1 MFEHYTAEDYEKA
14 GIIGYEPMTA
24 KEVMENRLDSLLTD
38 DTVICERKLDGVR
51 IQLRI
56 FDSTKEVNYPH
67 CRLFSRNVSLKTGF
81 YSERTDNFPHFR
93 DYGKAELANTILDGE
108 LLVPNVPFS
117 ETSAVVLSLPE
128 ESISKQKEIGKP
140 VFNAFDILFY
150 KGKDLRS
157 IPLIERKGY
166 LEEAVRELSNN
177 YVVVNPWYQEEV
189 NLIITENAWRQMYI
203 KSEEMRLYELR
214 KYLGYV
220 DHNSKFARTRLLN
233 VPLSFKAYFQYITK
247 ILNGEGIMLK
257 DPNSIYEHKRTRAYQ
272 KVKKEIDRDVIIIGF
287 TEPTKEYG
295 GKFPKGYWEYFFDE
309 KSKVVLHA
317 EDSEHTQHLLEMG
330 FTPVTKNFFYN
341 QVGGI
346 EYGVVITEEKAE
358 ELRALE
364 KKSKGKKKFDI
375 LVMNEMI
382 VVKVGEC
389 EGITEEDRAYMTKHK
404 DDLLGSVIEVKGNEI
419 FNDTGRIR
427 HPRFIRYRED
437 KRAEECTWETLV
449 NI

>member
-24 KEVMENRLDSLLTD
+24 KEVMENRLDKLLTD

-56 FDSTKEVNYPH
+56 FDSTKEVPYPH
-67 CRLFSRNVSLKTGF
+67 CRLFSRNISLKTGF

-93 DYGKAELANTILDGE
+93 DYGKAELDNTILDGE
-108 LLVPNVPFS
+108 LLVPNAPFS

-128 ESISKQKEIGKP
+128 ESISKQEEIGKP

-150 KGKDLRS
+150 KGKDLRTT
-157 IPLIERKGY
+157 PLIERKGY
-166 LEEAVRELSNN
+166 LEEAVRQLSNN

-203 KSEEMRLYELR
+203 KSEEMGLYELR
-214 KYLGYV
+214 KYLNYV
-220 DHNSKFARTRLLN
+220 DYNSKFARTRLLN
-233 VPLSFKAYFQYITK
+233 VPMSFKAYFQYITK

-295 GKFPKGYWEYFFDE
+295 GKFPKGYWEYFVEE
-309 KSKVVLHA
+309 KSGGLHYA
-317 EDSEHTQHLLEMG
+317 ETSEDTKHYLEMG
-330 FTPVTKNFFYN
+330 FTPVTKNYFN
-341 QVGGI
+341 QLVGGV
-346 EYGVVITEEKAE
+346 EYGVVISEDKLI
-358 ELRALE
+358 ELKALE
-364 KKSKGKKKFDI
+364 KKSKGKKKFDVITLKGLKI
-375 LVMNEMI
+375 L
-382 VVKVGEC
+382 KVGEC
-389 EGITEEDRAYMTKHK
+389 EGITDEERLYMTEHIT
-404 DDLLGSVIEVKGNEI
+404 DLLGSVIEVKGNEI

>member
-24 KEVMENRLDSLLTD
+24 KEGMENRLDSLLTD
-38 DTVICERKLDGVR
+38 NTVICERKLDGVR

-56 FDSTKEVNYPH
+56 FNSTKEVPYPH
-67 CRLFSRNVSLKTGF
+67 CRLFSRNISLKTGF

-128 ESISKQKEIGKP
+128 ESISKQKEVGKP

-157 IPLIERKGY
+157 TPLIERKGY

-177 YVVVNPWYQEEV
+177 YVLVNPWYQENVTMYFTKNGYKSVLDKARWLSDNTLYHELKFCSKS
-189 NLIITENAWRQMYI
+189 NLKGFNF
-203 KSEEMRLYELR
+203 L
-214 KYLGYV
+214 V
-220 DHNSKFARTRLLN
+220 H
-233 VPLSFKAYFQYITK
+233 LSFKAYFIYITK

-272 KVKKEIDRDVIIIGF
+272 KVKKEIGRDVIVIGF

-309 KSKVVLHA
+309 KSKVVIHA

-330 FTPVTKNFFYN
+330 SIPVTKNFFYN

-346 EYGVVITEEKAE
+346 EYGVVITEDKAR
-358 ELRALE
+358 ELKALE

-375 LVMNEMI
+375 IVMNEMI
-382 VVKVGEC
+382 IVKVGEC

-404 DDLLGSVIEVKGNEI
+404 DDLLGTVIEVKGNEI

-427 HPRFIRYRED
+427 HPRFVRYRED

>member
-24 KEVMENRLDSLLTD
+24 KEVMWNKLDSLLTD

-93 DYGKAELANTILDGE
+93 DYGKAELADTILDGE

-128 ESISKQKEIGKP
+128 ESISKQEEIGKP

-189 NLIITENAWRQMYI
+189 TMYFTKHGYTSI
-203 KSEEMRLYELR
+203 LEKSRWLSDNTLYHEL
-214 KYLGYV
+214 
-220 DHNSKFARTRLLN
+220 KFCEYSRIAGFN
-233 VPLSFKAYFQYITK
+233 VLVHLSFKAYFLYITK

-257 DPNSIYEHKRTRAYQ
+257 DPLSIYEHKRTRAYQ

-295 GKFPKGYWEYFFDE
+295 GKFPKGYWEYFIDRNGNR
-309 KSKVVLHA
+309 VHA
-317 EDSEHTQHLLEMG
+317 LDSEDTSKFLEKG
-330 FTPVTKNFFYN
+330 FTPVTKNYYFN
-341 QVGGI
+341 LVGGI
-346 EYGVVITEEKAE
+346 EYGVVITEEKAKELKTLE
-358 ELRALE
+358 E
-364 KKSKGKKKFDI
+364 KSKGKKKFDI
-375 LVMNEMI
+375 IVVDEMI
-382 VVKVGEC
+382 IVKVGEC
-389 EGITEEDRAYMTKHK
+389 EGITDEDREYMTKHK
-404 DDLLGSVIEVKGNEI
+404 DILLWSVIEVKGNEI

-427 HPRFIRYRED
+427 HPRFVRYRED

>member
-1 MFEHYTAEDYEKA
+1 MFEHYTAEDYKKA

-24 KEVMENRLDSLLTD
+24 KEVMENKLDSLLTD

-93 DYGKAELANTILDGE
+93 DYGKSELANTILDGE

-128 ESISKQKEIGKP
+128 ESISKQEEIGKP

-189 NLIITENAWRQMYI
+189 NLIITENAWRQMYT
-203 KSEEMRLYELR
+203 KSEEMGLYELR
-214 KYLGYV
+214 KYLNYV
-220 DHNSKFARTRLLN
+220 DNNSRFARTRLLN
-233 VPLSFKAYFQYITK
+233 VPMSFKAYFQYITK

-272 KVKKEIDRDVIIIGF
+272 KVKKEIDRDVIVIGF

-295 GKFPKGYWEYFFDE
+295 GKFPKGYWEYFVEE
-309 KSKVVLHA
+309 KSGVLHYA
-317 EDSEHTQHLLEMG
+317 KTSDDTSHYLEMG
-330 FTPVTKNFFYN
+330 FTPVTKNYFN
-341 QVGGI
+341 RQIGGI
-346 EYGVVITEEKAE
+346 EYGVVITEDKAK
-358 ELRALE
+358 ELKELE

-375 LVMNEMI
+375 LVMNDMI

-389 EGITEEDRAYMTKHK
+389 EGITEEDRAYMTRHK
-404 DDLLGSVIEVKGNEI
+404 DDILGTVIEVKGNEI

-427 HPRFIRYRED
+427 HPRFVRYRED

>member
-24 KEVMENRLDSLLTD
+24 KEVMENKLDSLLTD

-51 IQLRI
+51 IQLRV

-128 ESISKQKEIGKP
+128 ESISKQEEIGKP

-150 KGKDLRS
+150 KGKDLRTT
-157 IPLIERKGY
+157 PLIERKGY

-189 NLIITENAWRQMYI
+189 NLIFTENAWRQMYI
-203 KSEEMRLYELR
+203 KSEEMGLHELR
-214 KYLGYV
+214 KYLNYV

-233 VPLSFKAYFQYITK
+233 VPMSFKAYFQYITK

-272 KVKKEIDRDVIIIGF
+272 KVKKEIDRDVIVIGF

-295 GKFPKGYWEYFFDE
+295 GKFPKGYWEYFIDE
-309 KSKVVLHA
+309 KSGVMHYAKTSDDTSHY
-317 EDSEHTQHLLEMG
+317 LEMG
-330 FTPVTKNFFYN
+330 FTPVTKNYFNN
-341 QVGGI
+341 QIGGI
-346 EYGVVITEEKAE
+346 EYGVVITEDKAK
-358 ELRALE
+358 ELKELE

-389 EGITEEDRAYMTKHK
+389 EGITEEDRAFMTRHK
-404 DDLLGSVIEVKGNEI
+404 DDILGSVIEVKGNEI

-427 HPRFIRYRED
+427 HPRFVRYRTD
-437 KRAEECTWETLV
+437 KSAEECTWETLV

>member
-1 MFEHYTAEDYEKA
+1 MFENYTLEDYEKA

-24 KEVMENRLDSLLTD
+24 KEVMENKLESLLTD
-38 DTVICERKLDGVR
+38 DKVICERKLDGVR
-51 IQLRI
+51 IQFRI

-93 DYGKAELANTILDGE
+93 DYGKSELDNTILDGE

-150 KGKDLRS
+150 KGKDLRTTS
-157 IPLIERKGY
+157 LIERKGY

-177 YVVVNPWYQEEV
+177 YVVVNPWYQENV
-189 NLIITENAWRQMYI
+189 TLYFTKNGY
-203 KSEEMRLYELR
+203 KSILEKSRWLSDNTLYHEL
-214 KYLGYV
+214 KFYEY
-220 DHNSKFARTRLLN
+220 SKIAGFN
-233 VPLSFKAYFQYITK
+233 VLVHLSFKAYFLYITK

-295 GKFPKGYWEYFFDE
+295 GKFPKGYWEYFLDE
-309 KSKVVLHA
+309 KSGVFQYAETA
-317 EDSEHTQHLLEMG
+317 EDTKHLLDIG
-330 FTPVTKNFFYN
+330 SIPVTKNYFN
-341 QVGGI
+341 LQVGGI
-346 EYGVVITEEKAE
+346 EYGVIISEEKAE
-358 ELRALE
+358 ELKALE

-375 LVMNEMI
+375 LTFNNKL

-389 EGITEEDRAYMTKHK
+389 EGITEEDRAYMTRHK
-404 DDLLGSVIEVKGNEI
+404 DELIGTVIEVKGNEI

-427 HPRFIRYRED
+427 HPRFVRYRDD

>member
-24 KEVMENRLDSLLTD
+24 KEVMENKLDSLLTD

-51 IQLRI
+51 IQLRV
-56 FDSTKEVNYPH
+56 FNSTKEVPYPH
-67 CRLFSRNVSLKTGF
+67 CRLFSRNISLKTGF

-128 ESISKQKEIGKP
+128 ESISKQKEVGKP

-150 KGKDLRS
+150 RGKDLRS
-157 IPLIERKGY
+157 TPLIERKGY

-177 YVVVNPWYQEEV
+177 YVVVNPWYQNDVVLYFTKSGYQSILEKSRWLSDNLLYHELKNCIYSSLIGFNVEV
-189 NLIITENAWRQMYI
+189 
-203 KSEEMRLYELR
+203 
-214 KYLGYV
+214 
-220 DHNSKFARTRLLN
+220 H
-233 VPLSFKAYFQYITK
+233 LSFKAYFIYITK

-272 KVKKEIDRDVIIIGF
+272 KVKKEIDRDVIVIGF

-309 KSKVVLHA
+309 KSKVVIHA

-330 FTPVTKNFFYN
+330 FIPVTKNFFYN

-346 EYGVVITEEKAE
+346 EYGVVITEDKAR
-358 ELRALE
+358 ELKALE

-375 LVMNEMI
+375 IVMNEMI
-382 VVKVGEC
+382 IVKVGEC

-404 DDLLGSVIEVKGNEI
+404 DDLLGTVIEVKGNEI

-427 HPRFIRYRED
+427 HPRFVRYRED

>member
-24 KEVMENRLDSLLTD
+24 KEVMENKLDSLLTD

-128 ESISKQKEIGKP
+128 ESISKQEEIGKP

-189 NLIITENAWRQMYI
+189 NLIFTENAWRQMYI
-203 KSEEMRLYELR
+203 KSEEMGLYELR

-220 DHNSKFARTRLLN
+220 DPNSKFARTRLLN
-233 VPLSFKAYFQYITK
+233 VPMSFKAYFQYITK

-272 KVKKEIDRDVIIIGF
+272 KVKKEIDRDVIVIGF

-295 GKFPKGYWEYFFDE
+295 GKFPKGYWEYFIDE
-309 KSKVVLHA
+309 KSGVLHYA
-317 EDSEHTQHLLEMG
+317 KTSDDTSHYLEMG
-330 FTPVTKNFFYN
+330 FMPVTKNYFN
-341 QVGGI
+341 KQIGGI
-346 EYGVVITEEKAE
+346 EYGVVITEDKAK
-358 ELRALE
+358 ELKELE

-389 EGITEEDRAYMTKHK
+389 EGITEEDRAFMTRHK
-404 DDLLGSVIEVKGNEI
+404 DDILGSVIEVKGNEI

-427 HPRFIRYRED
+427 HPRFVRYRED

>member
-24 KEVMENRLDSLLTD
+24 KEVMENRLESLLTD
-38 DTVICERKLDGVR
+38 DKVICERKLDGVR

-93 DYGKAELANTILDGE
+93 DYGKSELANTILDGE

-128 ESISKQKEIGKP
+128 ESIGKQEEIGKP

-150 KGKDLRS
+150 KGKDLRTT
-157 IPLIERKGY
+157 PLIERKGY

-177 YVVVNPWYQEEV
+177 YVVVNPWYQDEV
-189 NLIITENAWRQMYI
+189 NLIVTENAWRQMYI
-203 KSEEMRLYELR
+203 KSEEMGLYELR
-214 KYLGYV
+214 KYLNYV
-220 DHNSKFARTRLLN
+220 DNNSRFARTRLLN
-233 VPLSFKAYFQYITK
+233 VPMSFKAYFQYITK

-272 KVKKEIDRDVIIIGF
+272 KVKKEIDRDVIVIGF
-287 TEPTKEYG
+287 TEPTKEYS
-295 GKFPKGYWEYFFDE
+295 GKFPKGYWEYFIDE
-309 KSKVVLHA
+309 KSGVMHYAKTSDDTSHY
-317 EDSEHTQHLLEMG
+317 LEMG
-330 FTPVTKNFFYN
+330 FTPVTKNYFN
-341 QVGGI
+341 KQIGGI
-346 EYGVVITEEKAE
+346 EYGVVITEDKAK
-358 ELRALE
+358 ELKELE

-389 EGITEEDRAYMTKHK
+389 EGITEEDRAFMTRHK
-404 DDLLGSVIEVKGNEI
+404 DDILGSVIEVKGNEI

-427 HPRFIRYRED
+427 HPRFVRYRTD
-437 KRAEECTWETLV
+437 KSTEECTWETLV

>member
-24 KEVMENRLDSLLTD
+24 KEVMENKLDKLLTD

-56 FDSTKEVNYPH
+56 FDSTKEVPYPH
-67 CRLFSRNVSLKTGF
+67 CRLFSRNISLKTGF

-93 DYGKAELANTILDGE
+93 DYGKSELANTILDGE

-128 ESISKQKEIGKP
+128 ESISKQEEIGKP

-150 KGKDLRS
+150 KGKDLRT

-177 YVVVNPWYQEEV
+177 YVIVNPWYQEEV
-189 NLIITENAWRQMYI
+189 NLIVTENAWRQMYI
-203 KSEEMRLYELR
+203 KSEEMGLHELR

-233 VPLSFKAYFQYITK
+233 VPMSFKAYFQYITK

-309 KSKVVLHA
+309 KSNVVLHA
-317 EDSEHTQHLLEMG
+317 EDSEHTQHLLDMG

-346 EYGVVITEEKAE
+346 EYGVVITEEKAK
-358 ELRALE
+358 ELKALE

-375 LVMNEMI
+375 IVMNEMI
-382 VVKVGEC
+382 IVKVGEC

-404 DDLLGSVIEVKGNEI
+404 DDLLWTVIEVKGNEI

-427 HPRFIRYRED
+427 HPRFVRYRED

>member
-24 KEVMENRLDSLLTD
+24 KEVMENKLDKLLTD

-56 FDSTKEVNYPH
+56 FDSTKEVPYPH
-67 CRLFSRNVSLKTGF
+67 CRLFSRNISLKTGF

-93 DYGKAELANTILDGE
+93 DYGKAELDNTILDGE
-108 LLVPNVPFS
+108 LLVPNAPFS

-128 ESISKQKEIGKP
+128 ESISKQEEIGKP

-150 KGKDLRS
+150 KGKDLRTT
-157 IPLIERKGY
+157 PLIERKGY
-166 LEEAVRELSNN
+166 LEEAVRQLSNN

-203 KSEEMRLYELR
+203 KSEEKGLYELR
-214 KYLGYV
+214 KYLNYV

-233 VPLSFKAYFQYITK
+233 VPMSFKAYFQYITK

-295 GKFPKGYWEYFFDE
+295 GKFPKGYWEYFLDE
-309 KSKVVLHA
+309 KSGVLNYA
-317 EDSEHTQHLLEMG
+317 EDAEHTKHLLDMG
-330 FTPVTKNFFYN
+330 FTPVTKNYFN
-341 QVGGI
+341 RLVGGV
-346 EYGVVITEEKAE
+346 EYGVVISEDKLL
-358 ELRALE
+358 ELKALE
-364 KKSKGKKKFDI
+364 KKSKGKKKFDVITLKGLKI
-375 LVMNEMI
+375 L
-382 VVKVGEC
+382 KVGEC
-389 EGITEEDRAYMTKHK
+389 EGITDEERLYMTEHATE
-404 DDLLGSVIEVKGNEI
+404 LLGSVIEVKGNEI

>member
-24 KEVMENRLDSLLTD
+24 KEVMENKLDSLLTD

-128 ESISKQKEIGKP
+128 ESISKQEEIGKP

-150 KGKDLRS
+150 KGKDLRTT
-157 IPLIERKGY
+157 PLIERKGY

-189 NLIITENAWRQMYI
+189 TMYFTKHGY
-203 KSEEMRLYELR
+203 KSILEKSRWLSDNTLYHEL
-214 KYLGYV
+214 KFCEY
-220 DHNSKFARTRLLN
+220 SKIAGFNIL
-233 VPLSFKAYFQYITK
+233 VHLSFKAYFLYITK
-247 ILNGEGIMLK
+247 ILGGEGIMLK
-257 DPNSIYEHKRTRAYQ
+257 DPLSIYEHKRTRAYQ
-272 KVKKEIDRDVIIIGF
+272 KVKKEIDRDLIVIGF
-287 TEPTKEYG
+287 TEPTKEYD
-295 GKFPKGYWEYFFDE
+295 GKFPKDYWEYFIDDRENRVHALDSKDTSEFLE
-309 KSKVVLHA
+309 K
-317 EDSEHTQHLLEMG
+317 G
-330 FTPVTKNFFYN
+330 FTPVTKNYYFN
-341 QVGGI
+341 LIGGI
-346 EYGVVITEEKAE
+346 EYGVIITEEKAK
-358 ELRALE
+358 ELKDLE

-375 LVMNEMI
+375 IVVDEMI
-382 VVKVGEC
+382 IVKVGEC
-389 EGITEEDRAYMTKHK
+389 EGITDEDREYMTKHK
-404 DDLLGSVIEVKGNEI
+404 DDLLWSVIEVKGNEI
-419 FNDTGRIR
+419 FKDTGRIR
-427 HPRFIRYRED
+427 HPRFVRYRED

>member
-1 MFEHYTAEDYEKA
+1 MFEHYTTEDYEKA

-24 KEVMENRLDSLLTD
+24 KEVMENKLDSLLTD

-128 ESISKQKEIGKP
+128 ESISKQEEIGKP

-189 NLIITENAWRQMYI
+189 TMYFTKNGYKSVLEKSRWLSDNTLYHELKFCSKSNLKGFNF
-203 KSEEMRLYELR
+203 L
-214 KYLGYV
+214 V
-220 DHNSKFARTRLLN
+220 H
-233 VPLSFKAYFQYITK
+233 LSFKAYFIYITK

-272 KVKKEIDRDVIIIGF
+272 KVKKEIDRDVILIGF

-309 KSKVVLHA
+309 KSKVVIHA

-330 FTPVTKNFFYN
+330 FIPVTKNFFYN

-346 EYGVVITEEKAE
+346 EYGVVITEDKAR
-358 ELRALE
+358 ELKALE

-375 LVMNEMI
+375 IVMNEMI
-382 VVKVGEC
+382 IVKVGEC

-427 HPRFIRYRED
+427 HPRFVRYRED

>member
-1 MFEHYTAEDYEKA
+1 MFEHYTAEDYKKA

-24 KEVMENRLDSLLTD
+24 KEVMENKLDTLLTD

-51 IQLRI
+51 IQLRV
-56 FDSTKEVNYPH
+56 FDSTKEVPYPH
-67 CRLFSRNVSLKTGF
+67 CRLFSRNISLKTGF

-128 ESISKQKEIGKP
+128 ESISKQEEVGKP

-150 KGKDLRS
+150 KGKDLRT

-189 NLIITENAWRQMYI
+189 NLIVTENAWRQMYI
-203 KSEEMRLYELR
+203 KSEEMGLYELR
-214 KYLGYV
+214 KYLSYV

-233 VPLSFKAYFQYITK
+233 VPMSFKAYFQYITK

-309 KSKVVLHA
+309 KSKVVIHA

-346 EYGVVITEEKAE
+346 EYGVVITEEKAK
-358 ELRALE
+358 ELKALE
-364 KKSKGKKKFDI
+364 EKSKGKKKFDI
-375 LVMNEMI
+375 IVMNEMI
-382 VVKVGEC
+382 IVKVGEC

-404 DDLLGSVIEVKGNEI
+404 DDLLGTVIEVKGNEI

-427 HPRFIRYRED
+427 HPRFVRYRED

>member
-1 MFEHYTAEDYEKA
+1 
-14 GIIGYEPMTA
+14 
-24 KEVMENRLDSLLTD
+24 
-38 DTVICERKLDGVR
+38 
-51 IQLRI
+51 
-56 FDSTKEVNYPH
+56 
-67 CRLFSRNVSLKTGF
+67 
-81 YSERTDNFPHFR
+81 
-93 DYGKAELANTILDGE
+93 
-108 LLVPNVPFS
+108 
-117 ETSAVVLSLPE
+117 
-128 ESISKQKEIGKP
+128 
-140 VFNAFDILFY
+140 
-150 KGKDLRS
+150 
-157 IPLIERKGY
+157 
-166 LEEAVRELSNN
+166 
-177 YVVVNPWYQEEV
+177 
-189 NLIITENAWRQMYI
+189 MYI
-203 KSEEMRLYELR
+203 KSEEMGLHELR
-214 KYLGYV
+214 KYLNYV

-233 VPLSFKAYFQYITK
+233 VPMSFKAYFQYITK

-330 FTPVTKNFFYN
+330 FIPVTKNFFYN

-346 EYGVVITEEKAE
+346 EYGVVITEDKAR
-358 ELRALE
+358 ELKALE

-375 LVMNEMI
+375 IVMNGMI
-382 VVKVGEC
+382 IVKVGEC

-404 DDLLGSVIEVKGNEI
+404 DDLLGSVIEVKGNGI

-427 HPRFIRYRED
+427 HPRFVRYRED

>member
-24 KEVMENRLDSLLTD
+24 KEVMENKLDSLLTD

-51 IQLRI
+51 IQLRV
-56 FDSTKEVNYPH
+56 FNSTKEVPYPH
-67 CRLFSRNVSLKTGF
+67 CRLFSRNISLKTGF

-128 ESISKQKEIGKP
+128 ESISKQKEVGKP

-157 IPLIERKGY
+157 TPLIERKGY

-177 YVVVNPWYQEEV
+177 YVVVNPWYQENVTMYFTKNGYKSVLDKARWLSDNTLYHELKFCSKS
-189 NLIITENAWRQMYI
+189 NLKGFNF
-203 KSEEMRLYELR
+203 L
-214 KYLGYV
+214 V
-220 DHNSKFARTRLLN
+220 H
-233 VPLSFKAYFQYITK
+233 LSFKAYFIYITK

-272 KVKKEIDRDVIIIGF
+272 KVKKEIDRDVIVIGF

-309 KSKVVLHA
+309 KSKVVIHA
-317 EDSEHTQHLLEMG
+317 EDSEHTQNLLEMG
-330 FTPVTKNFFYN
+330 FIPVTKNFFYN

-346 EYGVVITEEKAE
+346 EYGVVITEDKAR
-358 ELRALE
+358 ELKALE

-375 LVMNEMI
+375 IVMNEMI
-382 VVKVGEC
+382 IVKVGEC

-404 DDLLGSVIEVKGNEI
+404 DDLLGTVIEVKGNEI

-427 HPRFIRYRED
+427 HPRFVRYRED

>member
-24 KEVMENRLDSLLTD
+24 KEVMENKLDKLLTD

-51 IQLRI
+51 IQLRV
-56 FDSTKEVNYPH
+56 FNGTKEVPYPH

-128 ESISKQKEIGKP
+128 ESISKQKEVGKP

-157 IPLIERKGY
+157 TPLIERKGY

-177 YVVVNPWYQEEV
+177 YVVVNPWYQENVTMYFTKNGYKSVLDKARWLSDNTLYHELKFCSKS
-189 NLIITENAWRQMYI
+189 NLKGFNF
-203 KSEEMRLYELR
+203 L
-214 KYLGYV
+214 V
-220 DHNSKFARTRLLN
+220 H
-233 VPLSFKAYFQYITK
+233 LSFKAYFIYITK

-272 KVKKEIDRDVIIIGF
+272 KVKKEIDRDVIVIGF

-309 KSKVVLHA
+309 KSKVVIHA

-330 FTPVTKNFFYN
+330 FIPVTKNFFYN

-346 EYGVVITEEKAE
+346 EYGVVITEDKAR
-358 ELRALE
+358 ELKALE

-375 LVMNEMI
+375 IVMNEMI
-382 VVKVGEC
+382 IVKVGEC

-404 DDLLGSVIEVKGNEI
+404 DDLLGTVIEVKGNEI

-427 HPRFIRYRED
+427 HPRFVRYRED

>member
-1 MFEHYTAEDYEKA
+1 MFEHYTTEDYEKA

-24 KEVMENRLDSLLTD
+24 KEVMENRLDKLLTD

-56 FDSTKEVNYPH
+56 FNSTKEVPYPH
-67 CRLFSRNVSLKTGF
+67 CRLFSRNISLKTGF

-93 DYGKAELANTILDGE
+93 DYGKAELDNTILDGE
-108 LLVPNVPFS
+108 LLVPNAPFS

-128 ESISKQKEIGKP
+128 ESISKQEEIGKP

-150 KGKDLRS
+150 KGKDLRTT
-157 IPLIERKGY
+157 PLIERKGY
-166 LEEAVRELSNN
+166 LEEAVRQLSNN

-189 NLIITENAWRQMYI
+189 NLIITENAWRQIYI
-203 KSEEMRLYELR
+203 KSEEMGLYELR
-214 KYLGYV
+214 KYLNYV

-233 VPLSFKAYFQYITK
+233 VPMSFKAYFQYITK

-295 GKFPKGYWEYFFDE
+295 GKFPKGYWEYFLDE
-309 KSKVVLHA
+309 KSGVLNYA
-317 EDSEHTQHLLEMG
+317 EDAEHTKHLLDMG
-330 FTPVTKNFFYN
+330 FTPVTKNYFN
-341 QVGGI
+341 RLIGGV
-346 EYGVVITEEKAE
+346 EYGVVISEDKLI
-358 ELRALE
+358 ELKALE
-364 KKSKGKKKFDI
+364 KKSKGKKKFDVITLKGLKI
-375 LVMNEMI
+375 L
-382 VVKVGEC
+382 KVGEC
-389 EGITEEDRAYMTKHK
+389 EGITDEERLYMTEHATE
-404 DDLLGSVIEVKGNEI
+404 LLGSVIEVKGNEI

>member
-1 MFEHYTAEDYEKA
+1 MFEHYTTEDYKKA

-24 KEVMENRLDSLLTD
+24 KEVMENKLDKLLTD
-38 DTVICERKLDGVR
+38 DNVICERKLDGVR
-51 IQLRI
+51 IQLRV
-56 FDSTKEVNYPH
+56 FNSTKEVPYPH
-67 CRLFSRNVSLKTGF
+67 CRLFSRNISLKTGF

-93 DYGKAELANTILDGE
+93 DYGKSELANTILDGE
-108 LLVPNVPFS
+108 LLVPNAPFS

-128 ESISKQKEIGKP
+128 ESISKQEEIGKP

-150 KGKDLRS
+150 KGKDLRTT
-157 IPLIERKGY
+157 PLIERKGY
-166 LEEAVRELSNN
+166 LEEAVRQLNNN

-189 NLIITENAWRQMYI
+189 NLIITENAYRHMYI
-203 KSEEMRLYELR
+203 KSEEMGLYELR
-214 KYLGYV
+214 KYLNYV
-220 DHNSKFARTRLLN
+220 DHNSKFAMTRLLN

-295 GKFPKGYWEYFFDE
+295 GKFPKGYWEYFLDE
-309 KSKVVLHA
+309 KSGVLNYA
-317 EDSEHTQHLLEMG
+317 EDAEHTKHCLDMG
-330 FTPVTKNFFYN
+330 FTPVTKNYFN
-341 QVGGI
+341 RLVGGV
-346 EYGVVITEEKAE
+346 EYGVVISEDKLL
-358 ELRALE
+358 ELKVLE
-364 KKSKGKKKFDI
+364 KKSKGKKKFDVITLKGLTI
-375 LVMNEMI
+375 L
-382 VVKVGEC
+382 KVGEC
-389 EGITEEDRAYMTKHK
+389 EGITDEERLYMTEHVTE
-404 DDLLGSVIEVKGNEI
+404 LLGSVIEVKGNEI

>member
-1 MFEHYTAEDYEKA
+1 MFEHYTAEDYERE

-24 KEVMENRLDSLLTD
+24 KEVMENKLNKLLTD
-38 DTVICERKLDGVR
+38 TNVICERKLDGVR
-51 IQLRI
+51 IQLRV
-56 FDSTKEVNYPH
+56 FNSTKEVNYPH
-67 CRLFSRNVSLKTGF
+67 CRLFSRNISLKTGF

-128 ESISKQKEIGKP
+128 ESINKQKEIGKP

-150 KGKDLRS
+150 KGKDLRTT
-157 IPLIERKGY
+157 PLIERKGY
-166 LEEAVRELSNN
+166 LEEAVRELNN
-177 YVVVNPWYQEEV
+177 KYVVVNPWYQEEV
-189 NLIITENAWRQMYI
+189 NLILTENAWRQMYV
-203 KSEEMRLYELR
+203 KSDEMGLYELR
-214 KYLGYV
+214 KYLCYV

-233 VPLSFKAYFQYITK
+233 VPMSFKAYFQYITK

-295 GKFPKGYWEYFFDE
+295 GKFPKGYWEYFVEE
-309 KSKVVLHA
+309 KSGVLHYAETA
-317 EDSEHTQHLLEMG
+317 EDTKHYLEMG
-330 FTPVTKNFFYN
+330 FTPVTKNYFN
-341 QVGGI
+341 RLVGGI
-346 EYGVVITEEKAE
+346 EYGVVISEDKLI
-358 ELRALE
+358 ELKALE

-375 LVMNEMI
+375 ITLKGLKLL
-382 VVKVGEC
+382 KVGEC
-389 EGITEEDRAYMTKHK
+389 EGITDEERLYMTEHVT
-404 DDLLGSVIEVKGNEI
+404 DLLGSVIEVKGNEI

-427 HPRFIRYRED
+427 HPRFVRYRED

>member
-24 KEVMENRLDSLLTD
+24 KEVMENKLDKLLTD
-38 DTVICERKLDGVR
+38 DNVICERKLDGVR
-51 IQLRI
+51 IQLRV
-56 FDSTKEVNYPH
+56 FNSTKEVPYPH
-67 CRLFSRNVSLKTGF
+67 CRLFSRNISLKTGF

-93 DYGKAELANTILDGE
+93 DYGKAELDSTILDGE
-108 LLVPNVPFS
+108 LLVPNAPFS

-128 ESISKQKEIGKP
+128 ESISKQEEIGKP

-150 KGKDLRS
+150 KGKDLRTT
-157 IPLIERKGY
+157 PLIERKGY
-166 LEEAVRELSNN
+166 LEEAVRQLSNN

-203 KSEEMRLYELR
+203 KSEEMGLYELR
-214 KYLGYV
+214 KYLNYV

-233 VPLSFKAYFQYITK
+233 VPMSFKAYFQYITK

-295 GKFPKGYWEYFFDE
+295 GKFPKGYWEYFLDE
-309 KSKVVLHA
+309 KSGVLNYA
-317 EDSEHTQHLLEMG
+317 EDAEHTKHLLDMG
-330 FTPVTKNFFYN
+330 FTPVTKNYFN
-341 QVGGI
+341 RLVGGV
-346 EYGVVITEEKAE
+346 EYGVVISEDKLI
-358 ELRALE
+358 ELKALE
-364 KKSKGKKKFDI
+364 KKSKGKKKFDVITLKGLKI
-375 LVMNEMI
+375 L
-382 VVKVGEC
+382 KVGEC
-389 EGITEEDRAYMTKHK
+389 EGITDEERLYMTEHVTE
-404 DDLLGSVIEVKGNEI
+404 LLGSVIEVKGNEI

>member
-1 MFEHYTAEDYEKA
+1 MFENYTLEDYEKA

-24 KEVMENRLDSLLTD
+24 KEVMENKLESLLTD
-38 DTVICERKLDGVR
+38 DKVICERKLDGVR
-51 IQLRI
+51 IQFRI

-93 DYGKAELANTILDGE
+93 DYGKSELDNTILDGE

-150 KGKDLRS
+150 KGKDLRTTS
-157 IPLIERKGY
+157 LIERKGY

-177 YVVVNPWYQEEV
+177 YVVVNPWYQENV
-189 NLIITENAWRQMYI
+189 TLYFTKNGY
-203 KSEEMRLYELR
+203 KSILEKSRWLSDNTLYHEL
-214 KYLGYV
+214 KFYEY
-220 DHNSKFARTRLLN
+220 SKIAGFN
-233 VPLSFKAYFQYITK
+233 VLVHLSFKAYFLYITK

-295 GKFPKGYWEYFFDE
+295 GKLPKGYWEYFLDE
-309 KSKVVLHA
+309 KSGVFQYAETA
-317 EDSEHTQHLLEMG
+317 EDTKHLLDIG
-330 FTPVTKNFFYN
+330 SIPVTKNYFN
-341 QVGGI
+341 LQVGGI
-346 EYGVVITEEKAE
+346 EYGVIISEEKAE
-358 ELRALE
+358 ELKALE

-375 LVMNEMI
+375 LTFNNKL

-389 EGITEEDRAYMTKHK
+389 EGITEEDRAYMTRHK
-404 DDLLGSVIEVKGNEI
+404 DELIGTVIEVKGNEI

-427 HPRFIRYRED
+427 HPRFVRYRDD

>member
-1 MFEHYTAEDYEKA
+1 MFENYTLEDYEKA
-14 GIIGYEPMTA
+14 GIVGYEPMTA
-24 KEVMENRLDSLLTD
+24 KEVMENKLESLLTD
-38 DTVICERKLDGVR
+38 DKVICERKLDGVR
-51 IQLRI
+51 IQFRI

-93 DYGKAELANTILDGE
+93 DYGKSELANTILDGE

-150 KGKDLRS
+150 KGKDLRN

-166 LEEAVRELSNN
+166 LEEAVRLLNN
-177 YVVVNPWYQEEV
+177 DYVVVNPWYQDEV
-189 NLIITENAWRQMYI
+189 DLILTEGAWR
-203 KSEEMRLYELR
+203 RLYVKSDKERLDDLH
-214 KYLGYV
+214 KYLNYV
-220 DHNSKFARTRLLN
+220 DHNNKVANSNLLR

-257 DPNSIYEHKRTRAYQ
+257 DPDSIYEHKRTRAYQ

-295 GKFPKGYWEYFFDE
+295 GKFPKGYWEYFLDE
-309 KSKVVLHA
+309 KSGVFQYAETA
-317 EDSEHTQHLLEMG
+317 EDTKHLLDIG
-330 FTPVTKNFFYN
+330 SIPVTKNYFN
-341 QVGGI
+341 LQVGGI
-346 EYGVVITEEKAE
+346 EYGVIITKEKAE
-358 ELRALE
+358 ELKALE

-375 LVMNEMI
+375 LTLNNKL

-389 EGITEEDRAYMTKHK
+389 EGITEEDRAYMTRHK
-404 DDLLGSVIEVKGNEI
+404 EELIGTVIEVKGNEI

-427 HPRFIRYRED
+427 HPRFVRYRDD

>member
-93 DYGKAELANTILDGE
+93 DYGKSELANTILDGE

-128 ESISKQKEIGKP
+128 ESISKQEEIGKP

-150 KGKDLRS
+150 KGKDLRT

-177 YVVVNPWYQEEV
+177 YVVVNPWYQEKV

-203 KSEEMRLYELR
+203 KSEEMGLHELR
-214 KYLGYV
+214 KYLNYV
-220 DHNSKFARTRLLN
+220 DFNSKFARTRLLN
-233 VPLSFKAYFQYITK
+233 VPMSFKAYFQYITK

-272 KVKKEIDRDVIIIGF
+272 KVKKEIDRDVIVIGF

-295 GKFPKGYWEYFFDE
+295 GKFPKGYWEYFIDE
-309 KSKVVLHA
+309 KSGVMHYAKTSDDTSHY
-317 EDSEHTQHLLEMG
+317 LEMG
-330 FTPVTKNFFYN
+330 FTPVTKNYFN
-341 QVGGI
+341 KQIGGI
-346 EYGVVITEEKAE
+346 EYGVVITEDKAK
-358 ELRALE
+358 ELKELE

-375 LVMNEMI
+375 LVMNDMI

-389 EGITEEDRAYMTKHK
+389 EGITEEDRDYMTRHK
-404 DDLLGSVIEVKGNEI
+404 DDILGSVIEVKGNEI

-427 HPRFIRYRED
+427 HPRFVRYRED

>member
-1 MFEHYTAEDYEKA
+1 MFEHYTAEDYKKA

-24 KEVMENRLDSLLTD
+24 KEVMENKLDTLLTD

-51 IQLRI
+51 IQLRV
-56 FDSTKEVNYPH
+56 FDSTKEVPYPH
-67 CRLFSRNVSLKTGF
+67 CRLFSRNISLKTGF

-93 DYGKAELANTILDGE
+93 DYGKSELANTILDGE
-108 LLVPNVPFS
+108 LLVHNVPFS

-128 ESISKQKEIGKP
+128 ESISKQEEIGKP

-150 KGKDLRS
+150 KGKDLRTL
-157 IPLIERKGY
+157 PLIERKGY

-177 YVVVNPWYQEEV
+177 YVIVNPWYQEEV
-189 NLIITENAWRQMYI
+189 NLIVTENAWRQMYI
-203 KSEEMRLYELR
+203 KSEEMGLHELR

-233 VPLSFKAYFQYITK
+233 VPMSFKAYFQYITK

-287 TEPTKEYG
+287 TKPTKEYG

-309 KSKVVLHA
+309 KSNVVLHA
-317 EDSEHTQHLLEMG
+317 EDSEHTQHLLDMG

-346 EYGVVITEEKAE
+346 EYGVVITEEKAK
-358 ELRALE
+358 ELKALE

-375 LVMNEMI
+375 IVMNEMI
-382 VVKVGEC
+382 IVKVGEC

-404 DDLLGSVIEVKGNEI
+404 DDLLGAVIEVKGNEI

-427 HPRFIRYRED
+427 HPRFVRYRED

>member
-24 KEVMENRLDSLLTD
+24 KEVMENKLDSLLTD

-128 ESISKQKEIGKP
+128 ESISKQEEIGKP

-189 NLIITENAWRQMYI
+189 NLIFTENAWRQMYI
-203 KSEEMRLYELR
+203 KSEEMGLYELR

-220 DHNSKFARTRLLN
+220 DPNSKFARTRLLN
-233 VPLSFKAYFQYITK
+233 VPMSFKAYFQYITK

-272 KVKKEIDRDVIIIGF
+272 KVKKEIDRDVIAIGF

-295 GKFPKGYWEYFFDE
+295 GKFPKGYWEYFIDE
-309 KSKVVLHA
+309 KSGVLHYA
-317 EDSEHTQHLLEMG
+317 KTSDDTSHYLEMG
-330 FTPVTKNFFYN
+330 FMPVTKNYFN
-341 QVGGI
+341 KQIGGI
-346 EYGVVITEEKAE
+346 EYGVVITEDKAK
-358 ELRALE
+358 ELKELE

-389 EGITEEDRAYMTKHK
+389 EGITEEDRAFMTRHK
-404 DDLLGSVIEVKGNEI
+404 DDILGSVIEVKGNEI

-427 HPRFIRYRED
+427 HPRFVRYRED

>member
-24 KEVMENRLDSLLTD
+24 KEVMENRLDKLLTD

-56 FDSTKEVNYPH
+56 FDSTKEVPYPH
-67 CRLFSRNVSLKTGF
+67 CRLFSRNISLKTGF

-93 DYGKAELANTILDGE
+93 DYGKAELDNTILDGE
-108 LLVPNVPFS
+108 LLVPNAPFS

-128 ESISKQKEIGKP
+128 ESISKQEEIGKP

-150 KGKDLRS
+150 KGKDLRTT
-157 IPLIERKGY
+157 PLIERKGY
-166 LEEAVRELSNN
+166 LEEAVRQLSNN

-189 NLIITENAWRQMYI
+189 NLIVTENAWRQMYI
-203 KSEEMRLYELR
+203 KSEEMGLYELR
-214 KYLGYV
+214 KYLNYV

-233 VPLSFKAYFQYITK
+233 VPMSFKAYFQYITK

-295 GKFPKGYWEYFFDE
+295 GKFPKGYWEYFLDE
-309 KSKVVLHA
+309 KSGVMHYAKTA
-317 EDSEHTQHLLEMG
+317 EDTKHYLGMG
-330 FTPVTKNFFYN
+330 FTPVTKNYFN
-341 QVGGI
+341 QLVGGV
-346 EYGVVITEEKAE
+346 EYGVVISEDKLI
-358 ELRALE
+358 ELKALE
-364 KKSKGKKKFDI
+364 KKSKGKKKFDVITLKGLKI
-375 LVMNEMI
+375 L
-382 VVKVGEC
+382 KVGEC
-389 EGITEEDRAYMTKHK
+389 EGITDEERLYMTEHIT
-404 DDLLGSVIEVKGNEI
+404 DLLGSVIEVKGNEI

-427 HPRFIRYRED
+427 HPRFVRYRED
-437 KRAEECTWETLV
+437 KHAEECTWETLV

>member
-24 KEVMENRLDSLLTD
+24 KEVMENKLDSLLTD

-51 IQLRI
+51 IQLRV
-56 FDSTKEVNYPH
+56 FNSTKEVNYPH
-67 CRLFSRNVSLKTGF
+67 CRLFSRNISLKTGF

-93 DYGKAELANTILDGE
+93 DFGIAELANTILDGE

-128 ESISKQKEIGKP
+128 ESISKQEEIGKP

-157 IPLIERKGY
+157 TPLIERKVY

-189 NLIITENAWRQMYI
+189 TMYFTKHGYTSI
-203 KSEEMRLYELR
+203 LEKSRWLSDNTLYHEL
-214 KYLGYV
+214 
-220 DHNSKFARTRLLN
+220 KFCEYGKIEGFN
-233 VPLSFKAYFQYITK
+233 VLVHLSFKAYFLYITK

-295 GKFPKGYWEYFFDE
+295 GKFPKGYWEYFIDNN
-309 KSKVVLHA
+309 SNKVHA
-317 EDSEHTQHLLEMG
+317 LDSEDTSKFLDKG
-330 FTPVTKNFFYN
+330 FTPVTKNYYFN
-341 QVGGI
+341 LVGGI
-346 EYGVVITEEKAE
+346 EYGVVITEEKAK
-358 ELRALE
+358 ELKALE
-364 KKSKGKKKFDI
+364 EKSKGKKKFDI
-375 LVMNEMI
+375 IVVDEMI
-382 VVKVGEC
+382 IVKVGEC
-389 EGITEEDRAYMTKHK
+389 EGITDEDREYMTKHK

-427 HPRFIRYRED
+427 HPRFVRYRED

>member
-1 MFEHYTAEDYEKA
+1 MFEHYTAEDYKKA

-24 KEVMENRLDSLLTD
+24 KEVMENKLDTLLTD

-51 IQLRI
+51 IQLRV
-56 FDSTKEVNYPH
+56 FGSTKEVPYPH
-67 CRLFSRNVSLKTGF
+67 CRLFSRNISLKTGF

-93 DYGKAELANTILDGE
+93 DYGKSELANTILDGE
-108 LLVPNVPFS
+108 LLVLNVPFS

-128 ESISKQKEIGKP
+128 ESISKQEEIGKP

-150 KGKDLRS
+150 KGKDLRT

-166 LEEAVRELSNN
+166 LEEAVRQLNNN
-177 YVVVNPWYQEEV
+177 YAIVNPWYQNDVVLYFTKSAYKSILEKSRWLSDNLLYHEMKHCINSSLIGFNVEV
-189 NLIITENAWRQMYI
+189 
-203 KSEEMRLYELR
+203 
-214 KYLGYV
+214 
-220 DHNSKFARTRLLN
+220 H
-233 VPLSFKAYFQYITK
+233 LSFKAYFIYITK

-309 KSKVVLHA
+309 KSGEFRYAKTA
-317 EDSEHTQHLLEMG
+317 EDTKHLLDLG
-330 FTPVTKNFFYN
+330 FTPVTKNYFN
-341 QVGGI
+341 RQIGGI
-346 EYGVVITEEKAE
+346 EYGVVITEEKAK
-358 ELRALE
+358 ELKALE

-375 LVMNEMI
+375 IVMNEMI
-382 VVKVGEC
+382 IVKVGEC

-404 DDLLGSVIEVKGNEI
+404 DDLLGAVIEVKGNEI

-427 HPRFIRYRED
+427 HPRFVRYRED

>member
-1 MFEHYTAEDYEKA
+1 MFEHYTAEDYKKA

-24 KEVMENRLDSLLTD
+24 KEVMENKLDTLLTD

-51 IQLRI
+51 IQLRV
-56 FDSTKEVNYPH
+56 FDSTKEVPYPH
-67 CRLFSRNVSLKTGF
+67 CRLFSRNISLKTGF

-93 DYGKAELANTILDGE
+93 DYGKSELANTILDGE

-128 ESISKQKEIGKP
+128 ESISKQEEIGKP

-150 KGKDLRS
+150 KGKDLRT

-189 NLIITENAWRQMYI
+189 NLIVTENAWRQMYI
-203 KSEEMRLYELR
+203 KSEEMRLHELR

-233 VPLSFKAYFQYITK
+233 VPMSFKAYFQYITK

-287 TEPTKEYG
+287 TKPTKEYG

-309 KSKVVLHA
+309 KSNVVLHA

-346 EYGVVITEEKAE
+346 EYGVVITEEKAK
-358 ELRALE
+358 ELKALE

-375 LVMNEMI
+375 IVMNEMI
-382 VVKVGEC
+382 IVKVGEC

-404 DDLLGSVIEVKGNEI
+404 DDLLGAVIEVKGNEI

-427 HPRFIRYRED
+427 HPRFVRYRTD

>member
-24 KEVMENRLDSLLTD
+24 KEVMENKLDSLLTD

-128 ESISKQKEIGKP
+128 ESISKQKEVGKP

-150 KGKDLRS
+150 KGKDLRT

-177 YVVVNPWYQEEV
+177 YVIVNPWYQEEV
-189 NLIITENAWRQMYI
+189 NLIVTENAWRQMYI
-203 KSEEMRLYELR
+203 KSEEMGLHELR

-233 VPLSFKAYFQYITK
+233 VPMSFKAYFQYITK

-309 KSKVVLHA
+309 KSNVVLHA
-317 EDSEHTQHLLEMG
+317 EDSEHTQHLLDMG

-346 EYGVVITEEKAE
+346 EYGVVITEEKAK
-358 ELRALE
+358 ELKALE

-375 LVMNEMI
+375 IVMNEMI
-382 VVKVGEC
+382 IVKVGEC

-404 DDLLGSVIEVKGNEI
+404 DDLLWTVIEVKGNEI

-427 HPRFIRYRED
+427 HPRFVRYRED

>member
-1 MFEHYTAEDYEKA
+1 MFEHYTAEDYKKA

-24 KEVMENRLDSLLTD
+24 KEVMENKLDTLLTD

-51 IQLRI
+51 IQLRV
-56 FDSTKEVNYPH
+56 FDSTEEVPYPH
-67 CRLFSRNVSLKTGF
+67 CRLFSRNISLKTGF

-93 DYGKAELANTILDGE
+93 DYGKSELANTILDGE

-128 ESISKQKEIGKP
+128 ESISKQEEVGKP

-150 KGKDLRS
+150 KGKDLRT

-177 YVVVNPWYQEEV
+177 YVIVNPWYQEEV
-189 NLIITENAWRQMYI
+189 NLIVTENAWRQMYI
-203 KSEEMRLYELR
+203 KSEEMGLYELR

-233 VPLSFKAYFQYITK
+233 VPMSFKAYFQYITK

-309 KSKVVLHA
+309 KSKVVIHA
-317 EDSEHTQHLLEMG
+317 EDSEHTQHLLDMG
-330 FTPVTKNFFYN
+330 YTPVTKNFFYN
-341 QVGGI
+341 LVGGI
-346 EYGVVITEEKAE
+346 EYGVVITEDKAK
-358 ELRALE
+358 ELKALE
-364 KKSKGKKKFDI
+364 EKSKGKKKFDI
-375 LVMNEMI
+375 IVMNEMI
-382 VVKVGEC
+382 IVKVGEC

-404 DDLLGSVIEVKGNEI
+404 DDLLGTVIEVKGNEI

-427 HPRFIRYRED
+427 HPRFARYRED

>member
-1 MFEHYTAEDYEKA
+1 MFEHYTSEDYEKA

-56 FDSTKEVNYPH
+56 FDSTKEVPYPH
-67 CRLFSRNVSLKTGF
+67 CRLFSRNISLKTGF

-150 KGKDLRS
+150 KGKDLRTT
-157 IPLIERKGY
+157 PLIERKGY

-177 YVVVNPWYQEEV
+177 YVVVTPWYQETVTMYFTKNGYKSILDKARWLSDNTLYHELKFCSKS
-189 NLIITENAWRQMYI
+189 NLKGFNF
-203 KSEEMRLYELR
+203 L
-214 KYLGYV
+214 V
-220 DHNSKFARTRLLN
+220 H
-233 VPLSFKAYFQYITK
+233 LSFKAYFIYITK

-272 KVKKEIDRDVIIIGF
+272 KVKKEIDRDVIVIGF

-330 FTPVTKNFFYN
+330 FIPVTKNFFYN

-346 EYGVVITEEKAE
+346 EYGVVIPEDKAK
-358 ELRALE
+358 ELKALE

-375 LVMNEMI
+375 IVMNEMVI
-382 VVKVGEC
+382 VKVGEC

-427 HPRFIRYRED
+427 HPRFVRYRED

>member
-24 KEVMENRLDSLLTD
+24 KEVMENKLDKLLTD

-51 IQLRI
+51 IQLRV
-56 FDSTKEVNYPH
+56 FNSTKEVPYPH
-67 CRLFSRNVSLKTGF
+67 CRLFSRNISLKTGF

-128 ESISKQKEIGKP
+128 ESISKQKEVGKP

-177 YVVVNPWYQEEV
+177 YVVANPWYQEEV
-189 NLIITENAWRQMYI
+189 NLIVTENAWRQMYI
-203 KSEEMRLYELR
+203 KSEEMGLYELR

-330 FTPVTKNFFYN
+330 FIPVTKNFFYN

-346 EYGVVITEEKAE
+346 EYGVVITEDKAR
-358 ELRALE
+358 ELKALE

-375 LVMNEMI
+375 IVMNEMI
-382 VVKVGEC
+382 IVKVGEC

-427 HPRFIRYRED
+427 HPRFVRYRED

>member
-1 MFEHYTAEDYEKA
+1 MFENYTLEDYEKA

-24 KEVMENRLDSLLTD
+24 KEVMENKLESLLTD
-38 DTVICERKLDGVR
+38 DKVICERKLDGVR

-93 DYGKAELANTILDGE
+93 DYGKSELANTILDGE

-150 KGKDLRS
+150 KGKDLRTTS
-157 IPLIERKGY
+157 LIERKGY

-177 YVVVNPWYQEEV
+177 YVVVNPWYQENV
-189 NLIITENAWRQMYI
+189 TLYFTKNGY
-203 KSEEMRLYELR
+203 KSILEKSRWLSDNTLYHEL
-214 KYLGYV
+214 KFYEY
-220 DHNSKFARTRLLN
+220 SKIAGFN
-233 VPLSFKAYFQYITK
+233 VLVHLSFKAYFLYITK

-257 DPNSIYEHKRTRAYQ
+257 DPDSIYEHKRTRAYQ

-295 GKFPKGYWEYFFDE
+295 GKFPKGYWEYFLDE
-309 KSKVVLHA
+309 KSGVFQYAETA
-317 EDSEHTQHLLEMG
+317 EDTKHLLDIG
-330 FTPVTKNFFYN
+330 SIPVTKNYFN
-341 QVGGI
+341 LQVGGI
-346 EYGVVITEEKAE
+346 EYGVIISEEKAE
-358 ELRALE
+358 ELKALE

-375 LVMNEMI
+375 LTFNNKL

-389 EGITEEDRAYMTKHK
+389 EGITEEDRAYMTRHK
-404 DDLLGSVIEVKGNEI
+404 DELIGTVIEVKGNEI

-427 HPRFIRYRED
+427 HPRFVRYRDD